1 MSDLAIEVDNLSVSY
16 KMSFPKPPKE
26 VLKGISFQVKKGC
39 IFGFLGPNGAG
50 KTTAIKTMLGL
61 NPNFSGNIKIF
72 DSNISDLSL
81 HDVIGYSPE
90 NAYFSSYLTPYEVL
104 YSMGK
109 LSNMKANDIET
120 AISFWLDHLN
130 LSHVKN
136 HKISTFSKGM
146 KQRLNL
152 IQSLLHNP
160 DLYFLDEPASGL
172 DPLGKKE
179 IKLLMQKLKSENK
192 TVFVSSHHLLDAQEY
207 CDEICILNHGNF
219 ITQGALK
226 DLLPQ
231 SQNLEGFFIEK
242 VQATQ
247 ESK

>member
-1 MSDLAIEVDNLSVSY
+1 MSDFAIEVENLGVSY
-16 KMSFPKPPKE
+16 PMSFPKPPKQ
-26 VLKGISFQVKKGC
+26 VLKGISFHVKKGC

-61 NPNFSGNIKIF
+61 NPNYTGDIKLF
-72 DSNISDLSL
+72 DKNISNLSI
-81 HDVIGYSPE
+81 HDKIGYSPE
-90 NAYFSSYLTPYEVL
+90 NAYFSSYLTPNEVL
-104 YSMGK
+104 VSMAK
-109 LSNMKANDIET
+109 LSNMASDDIES

-130 LSHVKN
+130 LSQVKH

-152 IQSLLHNP
+152 IQSMLHNP

-219 ITQGALK
+219 ITQGKLSE
-226 DLLPQ
+226 LLPQ
-231 SQNLEGFFIEK
+231 GKNLEDFFIEK
-242 VQATQ
+242 VQLTQ
-247 ESK
+247 EAK